1 MSEFK
6 GLKPT
11 KNLPGTII
19 QQMWQIL
26 RAHEIR
32 LNDITSHF
40 NDADDAD
47 DTYDADESDEQEDL
61 TPVEKHVSTL
71 KGGKKKGKN
80 VTLNIVEE
88 N

>member
-1 MSEFK
+1 MSDYK
-6 GLKPT
+6 GLKAT

-32 LNDITSHF
+32 LNDITGHF
-40 NDADDAD
+40 NDAY
-47 DTYDADESDEQEDL
+47 DTDESDEQEHL

-71 KGGKKKGKN
+71 KGGKKKGKK
-80 VTLNIVEE
+80 VTLDIVEE